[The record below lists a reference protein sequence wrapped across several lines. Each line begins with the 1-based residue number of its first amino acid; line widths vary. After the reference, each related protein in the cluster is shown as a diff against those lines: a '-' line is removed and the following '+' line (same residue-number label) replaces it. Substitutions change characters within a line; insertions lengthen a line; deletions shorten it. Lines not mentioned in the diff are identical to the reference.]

1 MTLLA
6 YDKETDQWMEG
17 EIVSVALK
25 IDDEVR
31 YFYGDNIKE
40 KPNGKNQS
48 VSDAEAHVVD

>member
-1 MTLLA
+1 M
-6 YDKETDQWMEG
+6 DGRGDC
-17 EIVSVALK
+17 ISSVENY
-25 IDDEVR
+25 DEVR